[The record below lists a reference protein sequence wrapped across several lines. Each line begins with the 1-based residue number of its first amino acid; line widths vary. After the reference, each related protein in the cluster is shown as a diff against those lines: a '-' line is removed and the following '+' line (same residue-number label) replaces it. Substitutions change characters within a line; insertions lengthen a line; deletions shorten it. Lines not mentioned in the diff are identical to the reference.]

1 MDERV
6 LEYLLYRGF
15 IHSFRAVWTDCKVDR
30 ARAFEAET
38 VVEEIFNLIQ
48 RHDLDGFHALWSF
61 MDARFFS
68 HLGKGHVR
76 AVTELRGRLDRI
88 FLVHAYSRG
97 KHEVLHVFFAKFGPH
112 LHRSCS
118 SSVAGGY
125 GHPGIGG
132 DTWTDWFALP
142 HLPDPRRNPLFAVY
156 FTSRWQAQLRLSLT
170 NFLSIIFRATPPP
183 KLLLL
188 EKWHRAVTQQRL
200 RRGLVL
206 QCRRVSSVRRQLG
219 SHETNLAAL
228 LTATR
233 NIIEHLHQSAVSA
246 ARREMREG
254 SDTGGRP
261 GPESD
266 RLGTN
271 VDVVDGAGRAIYG
284 AVLSPSM
291 RSVVGTEAASSLFDD
306 DGDGMDD
313 GAVSFSAKGAA
324 AETRFKV
331 LREAGTCVLSLADQ
345 CATEVHHWRSDEV
358 AHNASDVQPRAEKDT
373 ALALSGGRGNIP
385 AVEINRQRSRVE
397 FSGTQPFRDLAK
409 AIGEWLKL
417 LERRIDTPQEQGQA
431 NQYPQE
437 HAQRGGLWTF

>member
-1 MDERV
+1 M
-6 LEYLLYRGF
+6 
-15 IHSFRAVWTDCKVDR
+15 
-30 ARAFEAET
+30 
-38 VVEEIFNLIQ
+38 
-48 RHDLDGFHALWSF
+48 
-61 MDARFFS
+61 
-68 HLGKGHVR
+68 
-76 AVTELRGRLDRI
+76 
-88 FLVHAYSRG
+88 
-97 KHEVLHVFFAKFGPH
+97 
-112 LHRSCS
+112 
-118 SSVAGGY
+118 
-125 GHPGIGG
+125 
-132 DTWTDWFALP
+132 
-142 HLPDPRRNPLFAVY
+142 
-156 FTSRWQAQLRLSLT
+156 RLSLT

-331 LREAGTCVLSLADQ
+331 LREAGTCVLSLADRQ
-345 CATEVHHWRSDEV
+345 PLRCSCCAACRVHESPGGRRQPDAPSDEQYCNG
-358 AHNASDVQPRAEKDT
+358 HCWHDVSSRSLSHVRQP
-373 ALALSGGRGNIP
+373 G
-385 AVEINRQRSRVE
+385 
-397 FSGTQPFRDLAK
+397 
-409 AIGEWLKL
+409 
-417 LERRIDTPQEQGQA
+417 
-431 NQYPQE
+431 
-437 HAQRGGLWTF
+437 